1 MATVIVQLP
10 GGRGAP
16 MSPIRPVEQA
26 ATDAGESVDALLE
39 AFFASHQPSAW
50 PSDSHLGSPA
60 QSGWYS
66 SHPGY
71 ISIGELPG
79 PRHLIPPTYPASL
92 HIHPPEPALHQPS
105 PSHHY
110 ATDRSQQVL
119 PVPPSDIG
127 RSSAQVSPPPLPVTP
142 EIENPMTLGG
152 NLANNLAG
160 SFFAANPRMQSGN
173 AIRTVVQPQFVLDL
187 LITELFAGAKGT
199 WAHLPVL
206 LKPEYMTNPDLISME
221 ALGYRIQAKELRLQD
236 AQRERKLLFTFSVKP
251 DFVAPP
257 HPLPHTPGLGAEQS
271 YVGVWE
277 LLPTTDARSS
287 KLFLRGY
294 FDYTAQEFN
303 DLDEH
308 PQSTGLQYWLSVK
321 QATSQHSSQ
330 PVLKVNLER
339 LDVLSS
345 QALLPIQPQD
355 AHTPVVDFGARLNL
369 GRSFDG
375 RPTSLYQEI
384 PETASIINDLK
395 LIARLDARAFG
406 QVQMTD
412 VQRRQVTAVISYKF
426 RLPVPVKV
434 LRQRGDEFTMFIFH
448 PELNWVTNHVADV
461 VSMWKITAGQ
471 GRMRDLFNT
480 GFYHLTPEMWDQL
493 TEEAVPGLHDAKFR
507 WSIAS
512 KDTNKRSRIRYTIP
526 PNV

>member
-1 MATVIVQLP
+1 MATVIVRLP
-10 GGRGAP
+10 CGRGAP
-16 MSPIRPVEQA
+16 MSPTRPVEQA
-26 ATDAGESVDALLE
+26 ATDAGESVESLLE

-50 PSDSHLGSPA
+50 LGDSHPGSPA
-60 QSGWYS
+60 QSAWYT

-71 ISIGELPG
+71 MSMGELPG

-92 HIHPPEPALHQPS
+92 HVYPPEPALHQPS

-110 ATDRSQQVL
+110 APDRSQAVL
-119 PVPPSDIG
+119 PVPPTEG
-127 RSSAQVSPPPLPVTP
+127 VHSSAQVSPPPLPVTS
-142 EIENPMTLGG
+142 EIDNRLIFGENF
-152 NLANNLAG
+152 AG

-173 AIRTVVQPQFVLDL
+173 AIRTIVQPQYVLDL
-187 LITELFAGAKGT
+187 LITELFAGVRGT
-199 WAHLPVL
+199 WVHLPVL
-206 LKPEYMTNPDLISME
+206 LKPEYMTNPDLITME
-221 ALGYRIQAKELRLQD
+221 ALGYRVQAKELRLQD

-257 HPLPHTPGLGAEQS
+257 KPLPHAPGQGAEQS

-277 LLPTTDARSS
+277 LLPTSDARSS

-294 FDYTAQEFN
+294 FDYSAQEFS

-308 PQSTGLQYWLSVK
+308 PQATGLQYWLSVK

-355 AHTPVVDFGARLNL
+355 AQTPIVDFGARLNL

-384 PETASIINDLK
+384 LETHSILDELK
-395 LIARLDARAFG
+395 TRAHLGTRAFG
-406 QVQMTD
+406 QVQMTE
-412 VQRRQVTAVISYKF
+412 VQKRQITAVISHKF
-426 RLPVPVKV
+426 HLPVPVKI
-434 LRQRGDEFTMFIFH
+434 LRRERDEFTMLIFH

-461 VSMWKITAGQ
+461 VSVWKVTAGQ

-480 GFYHLTPEMWDQL
+480 GFYHLTPEMWGKL
-493 TEEAVPGLHDAKFR
+493 TEDRIPGLYDAKFR
-507 WSIAS
+507 WSIAARDS
-512 KDTNKRSRIRYTIP
+512 NKRPRIRMSIP